1 MTGKL
6 YCVGIGPGDPE
17 LVTLKAVAVIRDS
30 TTIFVPV
37 TSRKSRSLAHT
48 ILKEVFS
55 YAGIPDK
62 RVVELVFPMTRD
74 QTVLEKAWEQNAQK
88 IANSTSKNSKSSY
101 VVLGDPMVYSTFG
114 HIHKKLMDLDV
125 EVEFV
130 PGVSSITA
138 CPAKTGMILAE
149 GNETLLIAPP
159 EKLELIKR
167 NLGYVDT
174 FIIIKTAVN
183 VDTLLQEIETA
194 GAERGARVLYARR
207 CTMKGE
213 EQYVEG
219 SVSNWQTEYGKEGD
233 YFSMLIVKTH
243 TEKKIE
249 KEIL

>member
-1 MTGKL
+1 VSGKL
-6 YCVGIGPGDPE
+6 HCVGIGPGDPE
-17 LVTLKAVAVIRDS
+17 LVTLKAVAVIKDS
-30 TTIFVPV
+30 ATIFVPV
-37 TSRKSRSLAHT
+37 TSKKSRSLAHT

-55 YAGIPDK
+55 YAGIHDK
-62 RVVELVFPMTRD
+62 NVVELVFPMTRD
-74 QTVLEKAWEQNAQK
+74 EAILEKAWDENAQR
-88 IANSTSKNSKSSY
+88 IANSTSKDLESCY
-101 VVLGDPMVYSTFG
+101 IVLGDPMVYSTFG
-114 HIHKKLMDLDV
+114 HIYKKLMDLGV

-130 PGVSSITA
+130 PGVSSLTA

-183 VDTLLQEIETA
+183 VGTLLQEIETA
-194 GAERGARVLYARR
+194 GAEKGARVLYARR
-207 CTMKGE
+207 CTMEGE

-219 SVSNWQTEYGKEGD
+219 SVSNWREEYGKEGD

-243 TEKKIE
+243 SEKKFE